1 MNQRNQ
7 NEQVFDIL
15 FILIFQLYTPQQF
28 LELLKQEI
36 EAIEQQLKEKERDN
50 KGIISDETID
60 VYQLL
65 VVIELQTILEDEIP
79 LRLQYERLMKMRD
92 IYQREYCNP

>member
-1 MNQRNQ
+1 M
-7 NEQVFDIL
+7 
-15 FILIFQLYTPQQF
+15 
-28 LELLKQEI
+28 

-65 VVIELQTILEDEIP
+65 VVIEL
-79 LRLQYERLMKMRD
+79 
-92 IYQREYCNP
+92 